1 MFSLFI
7 AEVNS
12 PKKKAT
18 KCEYFHINLFLREAW
33 WPSGRASDSDEVG
46 GSILTQVAM
55 LCP

>member
-12 PKKKAT
+12 PKNKAT
-18 KCEYFHINLFLREAW
+18 KCEYIHINLFLREAW

-46 GSILTQVAM
+46 VSILTQVAM